1 MKDLIIIGA
10 GPAGLTAA
18 IYGMRAGLDLVIVE
32 KFSPGG
38 QVMNTY
44 EVENYPGFAEPLAG
58 WELMSRMEEQARRL
72 GSEIVNGDVAS
83 VARSGGKETLTVR
96 MTDGTVMESKS
107 VIAAT
112 GASYRK
118 LNIPGEAEYLGHGV
132 STCATCDGAF
142 YRDRVCAVIGGG
154 NTALEE
160 AHFLTRFARKVFLIH
175 RRDQYRGSKILQD
188 RVTANG
194 KIEPVLNM
202 VVESIQGKTKVEGVS
217 LKNVK
222 TGERSELAVDGVF
235 IFIGFDANAGYL
247 PGEVLDQSGEVIVD
261 MKMRTPVPGLFAAGD
276 MRTGSRRQIVMAASD
291 GATAALEAYDYI
303 LGLT

>member
-10 GPAGLTAA
+10 GPAGLSAA
-18 IYGMRAGLDLVIVE
+18 IYGMRAGLDLVVVE
-32 KFSPGG
+32 KLSPGG

-72 GSEIVNGDVAS
+72 GSEVVSGVVAS
-83 VARSGGKETLTVR
+83 VARDAITGTFTVT
-96 MTDGTVMESKS
+96 MTDNTVMESKA

-112 GASYRK
+112 GATYRK
-118 LNIPGEAEYLGHGV
+118 LKIPGEDEYLGHGV

-142 YRDRVCAVIGGG
+142 YKERVCAVIGGG

-188 RVTANG
+188 RVSSNDR
-194 KIEPVLNM
+194 IQPVLDT
-202 VVESIQGKTKVEGVS
+202 VVESINGKTKVESVS

-222 TGERSELAVDGVF
+222 TGVRTDLAVDGVF
-235 IFIGFDANAGYL
+235 IFIGFDANTGYL
-247 PGEVLDQSGEVIVD
+247 PGEVLNEAGEVIVD

-276 MRTGSRRQIVMAASD
+276 MRLGSRRQIVMAAAD
-291 GATAALEAYDYI
+291 GAMASLEAYDYI

>member
-32 KFSPGG
+32 KLSPGG
-38 QVMNTY
+38 QVMNTF

-72 GSEIVNGDVAS
+72 GTEIVSGIVDTI
-83 VARSGGKETLTVR
+83 ARDAVKGTFAVK
-96 MTDGTVMESKS
+96 MTDGSVMESKA

-112 GASYRK
+112 GATYRK
-118 LNIPGEAEYLGHGV
+118 LKIPGEDEYLGHGV

-160 AHFLTRFARKVFLIH
+160 ANFLTRFARKVYLVH

-188 RVTANG
+188 RVTSNER
-194 KIEPVLNM
+194 IEPVLNS
-202 VVESIQGKTKVEGVS
+202 VVESINGKTKVEGVS

-222 TGERSELAVDGVF
+222 TGGRSELAVDGVF
-235 IFIGFDANAGYL
+235 IFIGFDANTGFL
-247 PGEVLDQSGEVIVD
+247 PREVLSETGEVIVD
-261 MKMRTPVPGLFAAGD
+261 MKMRTPIPGLFAAGD
-276 MRTGSRRQIVMAASD
+276 MRIGSRRQIVMAAAD
-291 GATAALEAYDYI
+291 GAMAALETYDYI